1 MACVTTS
8 PLLDGFSM
16 TMRAAL
22 RDPRLVLAVVAIA
35 AVVIADQFG
44 LFTLGTIDTIRN
56 HRDSLTDWV
65 DDNLIVAVAIYVSV
79 YVGAV
84 ALSVPFGSILTVSGG
99 FLFGATLG
107 LPLAVIS
114 ATLGAACLFLI
125 VRRLFGDDLLGRLG
139 PGAQRLAAGLKRD
152 AAPLLL
158 ALRIAPVV
166 PFFIV
171 NLVPALIGVPLRTYV
186 LTTFFGVI
194 PVTTVFALAG
204 AGLGSMLDRGDSVT
218 MAGILTP
225 EIIAGLILLASVTL
239 LSIPIRRWAAQRA

>member
-1 MACVTTS
+1 MTT
-8 PLLDGFSM
+8 
-16 TMRAAL
+16 RAAL
-22 RDPRLVLAVVAIA
+22 TDPRLVLAVIAIA
-35 AVVIADQFG
+35 AVVVAEQLG
-44 LFTLGTIDTIRN
+44 LFSLATIDVIRD
-56 HRDSLTDWV
+56 HRDELTDWV
-65 DDNLIVAVAIYVSV
+65 ESNLVIAVAIYVAV
-79 YVGAV
+79 YVGTV
-84 ALSVPFGSILTVSGG
+84 ALSIPFGSILTVSGG

-125 VRRLFGDDLLGRLG
+125 VRRLFGDDLLRRLG

-158 ALRIAPVV
+158 ALRFAPVV

-171 NLVPALIGVPLRTYV
+171 NLVPALIGVPFRTYV
-186 LTTFFGVI
+186 LTTLVGVI

-204 AGLGSMLDRGDSVT
+204 AGLGSVLDSGDTVT
-218 MAGILTP
+218 MAAILTP
-225 EIIAGLILLASVTL
+225 EIIAGLVLLAVVTL